1 MALLAGISEE
11 NGLESY
17 LIQRGSIKTEDF
29 MEFIRRLKT
38 DNP

>member
-17 LIQRGSIKTEDF
+17 MIKKGSIKTEDF
-29 MEFIRRLKT
+29 MEFIRGLKT